1 MDGVILGVRLGDRRS
16 LKLPPELHPEL
27 ADPLLLSR
35 KLISASFAHFRFNKE
50 LILVISPSSPASLHS
65 IFKMALCAVFTF
77 FILKKTR
84 ILFSLF
90 CWRKTRSWSPHFIGE
105 VSLISVIQ
113 SAISSSTCIL
123 HHFLSFWFE
132 IFLWPTHIT
141 TLCNEHWLDH
151 ISVYLTYIFVQ
162 HFCMD
167 SRYQSF
173 HKKWKLC

>member
-1 MDGVILGVRLGDRRS
+1 
-16 LKLPPELHPEL
+16 
-27 ADPLLLSR
+27 
-35 KLISASFAHFRFNKE
+35 
-50 LILVISPSSPASLHS
+50 
-65 IFKMALCAVFTF
+65 MALCAVFTF

-123 HHFLSFWFE
+123 QHFLSFWFE

-151 ISVYLTYIFVQ
+151 ISLYLTYIYICAALLHGFLISKFPQKVEILLMPLTSLK
-162 HFCMD
+162 FSSILVLSSC
-167 SRYQSF
+167 
-173 HKKWKLC
+173 